1 MLASR
6 PTHLLNELL
15 LYMSLYMCPH
25 NLLQASHTPLD
36 TEANQTHL
44 LPACLLL
51 LLQLL
56 LRALLPVLLQQ
67 ASFEEALFSSLEV

>member
-6 PTHLLNELL
+6 PTHVLYELL

-25 NLLQASHTPLD
+25 NLPQASHTPLD

>member
-1 MLASR
+1 MLASP
-6 PTHLLNELL
+6 PTHLLYELL
-15 LYMSLYMCPH
+15 LYMSLDMCPH
-25 NLLQASHTPLD
+25 NLPQASHSPLD

>member
-1 MLASR
+1 
-6 PTHLLNELL
+6 
-15 LYMSLYMCPH
+15 MCPH
-25 NLLQASHTPLD
+25 NLPQASHTPLD

-56 LRALLPVLLQQ
+56 LLRALLPVLLQQ